1 MNALGTSRDSSGY
14 HMTLGRLL
22 EGFDVAAPHGL
33 QVTDLVQDSRAA
45 TPGSVFLACQ
55 GRSTHGLSH
64 AASAVE
70 RGAIAVL
77 WEPGAGIELPALPE
91 RVAAIAMPHLGRHVG
106 ELADR
111 FFRSPR
117 RTCGSPASPAPMA
130 RPPPP
135 TCSRRHR
142 ISWAAAAGTSARS
155 GTAIPATCARPGL
168 TTPDAVTVQR
178 RLAEARDAGAATLGL
193 EVSSHALDQ
202 DRVAGVSFD
211 TAVFTNLT
219 RDHLDYHGS
228 SRPTARPRRACSRT
242 PTCAAPSS
250 TCAIRSAANWSS
262 GSGGRS
268 RRSCSRRRTTS
279 GPSAAPAGS
288 ACPSCARPRS
298 GLTLSLAT
306 SWGDGML
313 RSRLVGEFNAE
324 NLLAVLGVLLGWD
337 VPLQKALA
345 ALALCVAPPG
355 RMEAFGGG
363 AQPLVLVDYAHSPD
377 ALGKALDAARAHARG
392 RLFCVFGCGGDRD
405 PGKRPLMGAVAE
417 AAADVADRHRRQ
429 PAHRGLRRDH
439 RADPRR
445 HARAR
450 CGAGRSRSRRG
461 DPARAGRGARLATW
475 WWSPARATRTTRSWA
490 PRRARSATATRC
502 RQRCAE
508 VARMMSRDLA
518 TLAAAAGGELHGAN
532 VAFDARDQRLARA
545 RAGRICSSRSRGERF
560 DGHDFVAE
568 AAPAGRGRRARQRAR
583 SMRRCR
589 RSMVPDALAGARA
602 SSRAPGAATTR
613 RGRRR
618 HRQQWQ
624 DHGQG
629 DDRRDPGAARPLPR
643 HAGQPQQPHRRA
655 ADAVPAATP
664 RIAAP

>member
-1 MNALGTSRDSSGY
+1 MNALGTSRASSGY

-45 TPGSVFLACQ
+45 TAGSVFLACQ

-91 RVAAIAMPHLGRHVG
+91 RVAAIAMPHLGQHVG
-106 ELADR
+106 ALADR
-111 FFRSPR
+111 FFRSPSADLRVAGITGTNGKTTTAYLLAQASDFLGR
-117 RTCGSPASPAPMA
+117 RG
-130 RPPPP
+130 
-135 TCSRRHR
+135 
-142 ISWAAAAGTSARS
+142 WYVGTLGHGHPGNVREA
-155 GTAIPATCARPGL
+155 GL

-228 SRPTARPRRACSRT
+228 FEAYGAAKARLFQDPDLRCAVINVRDPFGRGLVERLGRPVEKIVFTTANDIWAERGTGWIRMSELRA
-242 PTCAAPSS
+242 
-250 TCAIRSAANWSS
+250 SAQ
-262 GSGGRS
+262 
-268 RRSCSRRRTTS
+268 
-279 GPSAAPAGS
+279 
-288 ACPSCARPRS
+288 

-306 SWGDGML
+306 SWGDGIL

-355 RMEAFGGG
+355 RMESFGGG

-377 ALGKALDAARAHARG
+377 ALGKVLDAARAHARG

-405 PGKRPLMGAVAE
+405 PGKRPLMGEIAE
-417 AAADVADRHRRQ
+417 AAADVLIVTDDNPRTEDSGAIIAQILAGMRAPDAAQVVPDR
-429 PAHRGLRRDH
+429 A
-439 RADPRR
+439 AAIR
-445 HARAR
+445 HALAEAE
-450 CGAGRSRSRRG
+450 AG
-461 DPARAGRGARLATW
+461 DVVVVAGKGHEDYQVTGTE
-475 WWSPARATRTTRSWA
+475 TRPFSDRDTVQAALR
-490 PRRARSATATRC
+490 
-502 RQRCAE
+502 E
-508 VARMMSRDLA
+508 VAP
-518 TLAAAAGGELHGAN
+518 
-532 VAFDARDQRLARA
+532 
-545 RAGRICSSRSRGERF
+545 C
-560 DGHDFVAE
+560 
-568 AAPAGRGRRARQRAR
+568 
-583 SMRRCR
+583 
-589 RSMVPDALAGARA
+589 
-602 SSRAPGAATTR
+602 
-613 RGRRR
+613 
-618 HRQQWQ
+618 
-624 DHGQG
+624 
-629 DDRRDPGAARPLPR
+629 
-643 HAGQPQQPHRRA
+643 
-655 ADAVPAATP
+655 
-664 RIAAP
+664 